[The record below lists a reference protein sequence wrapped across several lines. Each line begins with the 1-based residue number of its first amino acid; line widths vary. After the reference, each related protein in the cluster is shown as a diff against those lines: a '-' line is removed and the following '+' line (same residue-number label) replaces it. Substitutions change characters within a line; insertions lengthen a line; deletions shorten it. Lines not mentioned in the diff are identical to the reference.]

1 MRSRTK
7 SILIRLTPEELETIT
22 QNAERAK
29 LPREKYCRM
38 VLHGTKIKE
47 APPAEFY
54 KLITEVRR
62 VGVHL
67 NRILRKAEAGGFLD
81 APMIRESIKELYA
94 TEDMLFDTF
103 QHEEPKRGKKRKTGD
118 TLKEENL

>member
-1 MRSRTK
+1 MRKRSK
-7 SILIRLTPEELETIT
+7 QILLRLTPEELERIT

-38 VLHGTKIKE
+38 VLQGAKIKE

-54 KLITEVRR
+54 TLVMEMRK
-62 VGVHL
+62 VGVHM

-81 APMIRESIKELYA
+81 VPMIREGIKKLYA
-94 TEDMLFDTF
+94 TEDMLYAAF
-103 QHEEPKRGKKRKTGD
+103 QNEEAKGNNKNPD
-118 TLKEENL
+118 INEEGEL

>member
-1 MRSRTK
+1 MRTRTE
-7 SILIRLTPEELETIT
+7 SILIRLTPEELEDIT

-38 VLHGTKIKE
+38 VLSGAQIKE

-54 KLITEVRR
+54 KLITEIRR

-67 NRILRKAEAGGFLD
+67 NQVLKKANAGGFLD
-81 APMIRESIKELYA
+81 VPKIRESLDELHA
-94 TEDMLFDTF
+94 TQRMLYKTF
-103 QHEEPKRGKKRKTGD
+103 QNEVPRKKQSD
-118 TLKEENL
+118 TKDYLKEEIL

>member
-1 MRSRTK
+1 MRTRTK
-7 SILIRLTPEELETIT
+7 SILIRLTPEELEDIT

-38 VLHGTKIKE
+38 VLRGAKIKE

-54 KLITEVRR
+54 TLIMETRR
-62 VGVHL
+62 VGVHM

-81 APMIRESIKELYA
+81 VSMIREGIKKLYA
-94 TEDMLFDTF
+94 TEDMLYTTF
-103 QHEEPKRGKKRKTGD
+103 QNEEAKGNNKNPD
-118 TLKEENL
+118 IKEEEEL

>member
-1 MRSRTK
+1 MRTRTK

-47 APPAEFY
+47 APPTEFY
-54 KLITEVRR
+54 SLIMEVRR

-67 NRILRKAEAGGFLD
+67 NRILRKAEAGGILD
-81 APMIRESIKELYA
+81 VPMIRESIKELYA

-103 QHEEPKRGKKRKTGD
+103 QHEDLKRGKERKTGD
-118 TLKEENL
+118 TLKEEIL